1 MYDVKQWKEATG
13 VTVGELCRYMKE
25 NIPPEAVFH
34 VCGSD
39 HIYLHMDMDKTAFSV
54 DFEPLSELPEYE
66 DGEPERIGEAV

>member
-1 MYDVKQWKEATG
+1 
-13 VTVGELCRYMKE
+13 MKE

-54 DFEPLSELPEYE
+54 DFEALSELPEYE
-66 DGEPERIGEAV
+66 DCEPERIGESV